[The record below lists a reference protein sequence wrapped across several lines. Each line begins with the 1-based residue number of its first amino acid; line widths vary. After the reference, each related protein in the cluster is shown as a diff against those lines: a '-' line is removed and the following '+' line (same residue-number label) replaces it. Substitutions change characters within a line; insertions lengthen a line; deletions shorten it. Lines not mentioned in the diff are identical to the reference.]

1 MISNL
6 IPTRTTSTQYS
17 NSITHTH
24 THQNNPTSNL
34 VLMEKMKPIMKD
46 LSRKVKQATLLW
58 LEGFKEAC
66 CLHRVVFYC
75 LRSRELMIRT
85 GQCFLLNG
93 FIFLGSIFVLK
104 SVIIPTLEWILPDQC
119 PLIDFQETCSRG
131 NILRFHHLLR
141 LGLVQ
146 IVYVLW
152 FYPLYVFSFILS
164 NIWYND
170 IAKYGFFATEMHG
183 PDVKVLPSKNEPSTS
198 DSKNHADKST
208 DIEGV
213 MINIAEQAYSVLLLT
228 VFFVEVYVTG
238 YIPYIGKF
246 LNFLLL
252 SWMYAYYC
260 FEYKWNLSGRSLNRR
275 LDFFETNWAF
285 FAGFGNPCA
294 LAIFLFSPLVS
305 FGVMAILYPLFV
317 LTATGS
323 NADKVI
329 DSRTEWRD
337 LGLGRLPVFS
347 LADYLS

>member
-1 MISNL
+1 
-6 IPTRTTSTQYS
+6 
-17 NSITHTH
+17 
-24 THQNNPTSNL
+24 
-34 VLMEKMKPIMKD
+34 MEMMKPIMKD
-46 LSRKVKQATLLW
+46 LSRKVKQAILLW

-66 CLHRVVFYC
+66 CLHRVVIYC

-104 SVIIPTLEWILPDQC
+104 SIIIPTLEWILPDQC
-119 PLIDFQETCSRG
+119 PLIDFQEPCSGG
-131 NILRFHHLLR
+131 NILRFHYLLR
-141 LGLVQ
+141 LGLIQ

-170 IAKYGFFATEMHG
+170 IAKYGFFAIEIHG
-183 PDVKVLPSKNEPSTS
+183 PDVKVLPSNNEPSTS

-208 DIEGV
+208 DLEGV

-260 FEYKWNLSGRSLNRR
+260 FEYKWNLSGRSLNQR
-275 LDFFETNWAF
+275 LDFFESNWAF
-285 FAGFGNPCA
+285 FAGFGNPCV

-329 DSRTEWRD
+329 DSRTEWQ
-337 LGLGRLPVFS
+337 GSELGRLPVFS
-347 LADYLS
+347 LADCLSMRVLSLFWEQPQEQKPDNKTL